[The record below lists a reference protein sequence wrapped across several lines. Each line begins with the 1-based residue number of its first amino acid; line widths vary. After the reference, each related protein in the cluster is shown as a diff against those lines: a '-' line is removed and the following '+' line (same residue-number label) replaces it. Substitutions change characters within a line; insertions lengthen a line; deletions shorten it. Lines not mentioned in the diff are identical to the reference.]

1 MFWNRRR
8 KLEETT
14 SAADEDLRRKS
25 EMMKAAQKQV
35 NDELDVLDALLRK
48 TTNRKRPHDG

>member
-8 KLEETT
+8 NLEETNT
-14 SAADEDLRRKS
+14 AADEDLRRKS
-25 EMMKAAQKQV
+25 KMMRAVQKQV